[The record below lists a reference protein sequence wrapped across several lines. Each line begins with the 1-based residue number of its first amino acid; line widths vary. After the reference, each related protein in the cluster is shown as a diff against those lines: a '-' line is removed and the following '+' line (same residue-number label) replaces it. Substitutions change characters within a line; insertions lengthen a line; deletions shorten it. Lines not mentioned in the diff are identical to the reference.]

1 MSIAWRSLCFGLALS
16 VVALLAASNALKT
29 ELDDPD
35 LAPHWIY
42 DDLPAA
48 TAQARQTGKPL
59 LVVLRCVPC
68 PAGGTL
74 DAALTHPTP
83 ALEAVEKQFVCVRV
97 IKNQG
102 LDLRLFQFDL
112 DNSTVLFMLN
122 ADGTVYGRYGSR
134 NGNAGNSDNLLSVTA
149 AQKAMERALELHR
162 GYPGN
167 RAQLAGKIGPEPDY
181 ATPEL
186 MPGLAE
192 RNVEPVTRKACIHCH
207 MVREQQILMKWNAGT
222 LKPADLFVYP
232 LPDNIGLKIDL
243 DDGRRIT
250 QVVPGSP
257 AARAGLQTGD
267 ELLTLAGQ
275 PLISLADIQWVLN
288 ALPAE
293 STVAA
298 QAKRGD
304 AVKDFRIALSGT
316 WRESD
321 IAWRASSWA
330 GLRHGLQTE
339 PLTADEK
346 QALGVAEDR
355 LALRVKRMFGSAK
368 NVLPP
373 AGLRQGDVIVDLGGY
388 TAELDESRF
397 LVYLRTT
404 WGPNDAIQVTVMR
417 NRKPLRLTL
426 PPW

>member
-1 MSIAWRSLCFGLALS
+1 MAAARRSLMFGLAFS
-16 VVALLAASNALKT
+16 VVVALAASNALKT

-48 TAQARQTGKPL
+48 TAQAKQTGKPL

-68 PAGGTL
+68 PAGGKL

-83 ALEAVEKQFVCVRV
+83 ELEAVEKQFICVRV
-97 IKNQG
+97 VKNQG
-102 LDLRLFQFDL
+102 LDLGLFQFDL
-112 DNSTVLFMLN
+112 DNSTALFMMN
-122 ADGTVYGRYGSR
+122 ADGTIYGRYGSR
-134 NGNAGNSDNLLSVTA
+134 NGNAGNSDNLHSLAA

-167 RAQLAGKIGPEPDY
+167 GAQLAGKTGPKPDY
-181 ATPEL
+181 PYAEQ

-192 RNVEPVTRKACIHCH
+192 RNVDPVTKRACIHCH

-222 LKPADLFVYP
+222 LKPADLYVYP
-232 LPDNIGLKIDL
+232 LPDNIGLKTDL
-243 DDGRRIT
+243 DDGLRIA

-257 AARAGLQTGD
+257 AAKAGLLAGD
-267 ELLTLAGQ
+267 ELLTMAGQ

-288 ALPAE
+288 AQPAE
-293 STVAA
+293 GTLAV

-339 PLTADEK
+339 PLPAEEK
-346 QALGVAEDR
+346 QTIGIAAPK
-355 LALRVKRMFGSAK
+355 LALRVKKLFGSAQK
-368 NVLPP
+368 VLPP

-388 TAELDESRF
+388 TEDLDESRF

-404 WGPNDAIQVTVMR
+404 WGPEDSIQVTVVR
-417 NRKPLRLTL
+417 GGRRLALTL